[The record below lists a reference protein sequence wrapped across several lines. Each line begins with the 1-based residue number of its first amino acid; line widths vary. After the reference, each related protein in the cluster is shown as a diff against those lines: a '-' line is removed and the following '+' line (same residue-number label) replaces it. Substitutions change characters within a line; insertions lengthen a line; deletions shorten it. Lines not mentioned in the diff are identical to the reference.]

1 MKGDFASYLKNCSI
15 YKHHVDKEENRNH
28 ASRVSGGLSLSPE
41 LCPHLLECT
50 SVCPLIL
57 LNHEGSRNESVLILP
72 SVMARP
78 VEDKNEAP
86 SSSQEPSES
95 FRGQACRGARSWRKL
110 RPANSSSK
118 GPAPSPPGRVQ
129 GLGSRSIRQRGGERQ
144 SSGARPGKALKDM
157 LRKPGF
163 V

>member
-1 MKGDFASYLKNCSI
+1 MQIDSTSCTQWIQGPR
-15 YKHHVDKEENRNH
+15 VDKEENRNH
-28 ASRVSGGLSLSPE
+28 VSRVSGGLSLSPE

-129 GLGSRSIRQRGGERQ
+129 GLGSRSISQRGGERQ